1 MSHPPVWSSAAF
13 RLALAYTGLFLLSS
27 LALFGFI
34 YWYTTGH
41 MLEQADLAIQ
51 TEIQGLKERYEEQ
64 GTAGLTRVIAG
75 RIARNR
81 AGSSVYLLT
90 NRRLRPLLGNLDSWP
105 TEPPGEDGWLDFAL
119 GGFGTDGRLSH
130 HARARVF
137 RLSGGLRLLVGRDMH
152 QLDEADHRV
161 LSALGWGALITAL
174 LGVLGGSVLSRA
186 FLRRIGAINQTARE
200 IMQGQLNR
208 RIPTKGNDD
217 DLDLLACNLNAML
230 DRIQELMED
239 IRQVSDNI
247 AHDLR
252 TPLSRLRGRL
262 ETLRQTRT
270 WTADECG
277 LVEGSLNDADNLLA
291 TFNALLRIARIETG
305 ERKSGFSKVDLSAIC
320 VDIVELYQPAAEHVG
335 LALEA
340 KIGHGLFIS
349 GDRDLIFQA
358 LSNVLD
364 NAIKYARPGGC
375 IDLSLSMAG
384 DKGIAV
390 SVADSGPGI
399 PAKDREAVLKRFYR
413 LEKHR
418 STPGNGLGLSLVAAV
433 AQLHSSTLT
442 LGDNHPGLVVT
453 WAFNVLPTCLDS
465 PPPPSPA

>member
-1 MSHPPVWSSAAF
+1 MSQPPVWSSAAF
-13 RLALAYTGLFLLSS
+13 RLALAYTALFLFSS

-41 MLEQADLAIQ
+41 MLEQADLAIE

-64 GTAGLTRVIAG
+64 GTAGLTRIIAS

-90 NRRLRPLLGNLDSWP
+90 NRRLQPLLGNMDSWP
-105 TEPPGEDGWLDFAL
+105 SDVPDENGWLDFPL
-119 GGFGTDGRLSH
+119 GGFGADGRLFH

-152 QLDEADHRV
+152 QLDEADRRV

-174 LGVLGGSVLSRA
+174 LGVLGGAVLSRA
-186 FLRRIGAINQTARE
+186 FLRRIGVINQTARE
-200 IMQGQLNR
+200 IMLGQLTR
-208 RIPTKGNDD
+208 RVPTKGNDD
-217 DLDLLACNLNAML
+217 DLDILAHNLNAML

-262 ETLRQTRT
+262 ETLHQTTTRSPK
-270 WTADECG
+270 ERS
-277 LVEGSLNDADNLLA
+277 LVEDSLKDADTLLA

-305 ERKSGFSKVDLSAIC
+305 ERKSAFTEINLSAIC
-320 VDIVELYQPAAEHVG
+320 VDVLELYQPAAEQANLTLDAHI
-335 LALEA
+335 APDLEV
-340 KIGHGLFIS
+340 S
-349 GDRDLIFQA
+349 GDRDLLFQA
-358 LSNVLD
+358 FSNILD
-364 NAIKYARPGGC
+364 NAIKYG
-375 IDLSLSMAG
+375 LAG
-384 DKGIAV
+384 DRVNLILTSRGGHVVLTIT
-390 SVADSGPGI
+390 DTGPGI
-399 PAKDREAVLKRFYR
+399 PINDRDAVLKRFYR

-433 AQLHSSTLT
+433 AELHSCTLT
-442 LGDNHPGLVVT
+442 LGDNAPGLVIE
-453 WAFNVLPTCLDS
+453 WKFNALS
-465 PPPPSPA
+465 PYPGSRPFPSRP